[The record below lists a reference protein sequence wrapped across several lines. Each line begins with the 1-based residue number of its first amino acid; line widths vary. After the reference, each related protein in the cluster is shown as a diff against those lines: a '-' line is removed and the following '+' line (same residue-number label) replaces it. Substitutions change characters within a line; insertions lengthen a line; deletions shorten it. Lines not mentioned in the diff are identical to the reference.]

1 MMIALLG
8 WKSVTVIDMEGE
20 SVMPV
25 DEEKED
31 AAASEPEKKPK
42 GALVKI
48 IIIVLAIIIA
58 IGGSVA
64 ATLYFAGVFP
74 GGVEESAEMTVEEG
88 SSKKSKEKSEK
99 KKSPKQAAIYFPFKD
114 AFVVNFID
122 KNQIRYLQINVE
134 VMSRDQNVIDSIDTH
149 LPKIKNNLLVLFSD
163 LDIEMIT
170 SMAGKQKLRD
180 IALEELRKILKEEA
194 GSGEVEALYFTG
206 FVMQ

>member
-1 MMIALLG
+1 
-8 WKSVTVIDMEGE
+8 
-20 SVMPV
+20 MPV
-25 DEEKED
+25 DEEKDDVE
-31 AAASEPEKKPK
+31 ASEPEKKPK
-42 GALVKI
+42 GSMVKI
-48 IIIVLAIIIA
+48 IIIVFAIILA

-74 GGVEESAEMTVEEG
+74 GGDKESAEISEDGEEV
-88 SSKKSKEKSEK
+88 KSKEKGEK
-99 KKSPKQAAIYFPFKD
+99 KKPAKGPAIYFPFKD

-134 VMSRDQNVIDSIDTH
+134 VMSRNQEVIDSIETH

-170 SMAGKQKLRD
+170 SVVGKQKLRD
-180 IALEELRKILKEEA
+180 LALEELRKILKEET
-194 GSGEVEALYFTG
+194 GHNEVEALYFTG